1 MAPHTVLHVEG
12 SWDLATCPRLH
23 SHVKAILVD
32 ILQAFGVFGLC
43 QIHAFLDYIRSKLSR
58 AQFDTL
64 FWSFVILVTSTAVV
78 VGGTLTFL
86 GSKFAFLSCGV
97 E

>member
-1 MAPHTVLHVEG
+1 MPCSVVGGPGTVLHV
-12 SWDLATCPRLH
+12 TCSCTCDDDASDFP
-23 SHVKAILVD
+23 
-32 ILQAFGVFGLC
+32 QAFGVFGLC

-64 FWSFVILVTSTAVV
+64 FWSFIVSVSSAAVV

-86 GSKFAFLSCGV
+86 GS